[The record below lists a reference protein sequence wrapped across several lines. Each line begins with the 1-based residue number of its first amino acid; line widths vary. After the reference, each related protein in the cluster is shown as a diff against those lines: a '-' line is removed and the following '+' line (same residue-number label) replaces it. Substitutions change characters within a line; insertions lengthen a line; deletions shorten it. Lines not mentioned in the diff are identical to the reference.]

1 MCVRAPY
8 VPRLISSA
16 FFRLLGDAS
25 GGSAERGFFGMR
37 IIIITATAALLL
49 GSGIALSLQAVRTSS
64 QPTEA
69 PQEVAEAAAA
79 PTLVAAAEPTPFE
92 FRQVRT
98 VPIKETGT
106 SGDVQAAPSAEAD
119 EDRPAETADTKA
131 PAAASVPLA
140 VAALPER
147 EASAAAS
154 VAEPQ
159 EAVAPSQR
167 PVTRAHRTSKRSA
180 AVAKP
185 SRRARR
191 KAEVAAEP
199 EPQPAA
205 LAFDGRNEYHSPFHS
220 VGKILGGSQ

>member
-1 MCVRAPY
+1 
-8 VPRLISSA
+8 
-16 FFRLLGDAS
+16 
-25 GGSAERGFFGMR
+25 MR

-79 PTLVAAAEPTPFE
+79 PTLVSAAEPTPFE

-140 VAALPER
+140 ALPER
-147 EASAAAS
+147 EASGAAS

-205 LAFDGRNEYHSPFHS
+205 LAYDGRNEYHSPFHS